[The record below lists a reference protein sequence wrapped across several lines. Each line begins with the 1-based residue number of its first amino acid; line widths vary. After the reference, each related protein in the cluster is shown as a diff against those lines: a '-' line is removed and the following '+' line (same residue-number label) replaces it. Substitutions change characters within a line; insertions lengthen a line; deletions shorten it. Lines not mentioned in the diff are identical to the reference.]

1 MPEVRRIRIGVHS
14 FPYEIPVIG
23 TVIAVVIA
31 WIATIAGHK
40 IIARRN
46 PSAKE
51 YYRLYRLVNTVVTVC
66 TVIAII
72 ALWSKIF
79 EHKGQFWGLIGAGLA
94 ISLKEPLLSIAGR
107 IAIFAGHMYS
117 GGDRIEINKLS
128 GDVIDIGFFY
138 TRMMEIGN
146 WISGDQYSGRT
157 IQFANAQVFGTPVFN
172 YTRTFSY
179 IWDEIHFA
187 LTYASNVKAMADI
200 LKSVGREYTQQF
212 LEGANA
218 QIEKMQRY
226 FMVERFEVEP
236 DVYLKVTDN
245 YIIVALRYV
254 VDPKQ
259 RRKAS
264 SFIYAEAFRQLRER
278 NDIEIG
284 STTMD
289 VTVHPP
295 SSDAEGTEQTKAADN
310 PTEAVGKPDVMK
322 DSTYETDQQLIGH
335 QNGEDEPERAA

>member
-1 MPEVRRIRIGVHS
+1 MPH
-14 FPYEIPVIG
+14 FPYEIPVLG
-23 TVIAVVIA
+23 
-31 WIATIAGHK
+31 TIAALILASIAALIARK
-40 IIARRN
+40 IIESREV
-46 PSAKE
+46 PPKE
-51 YYRLYRLVNTVVTVC
+51 HYRLYRLANTVVTVL
-66 TVIAII
+66 TIAAII
-72 ALWSKIF
+72 AFWSKIF

-94 ISLKEPLLSIAGR
+94 ISLREPLLSIAGR

-172 YTRTFSY
+172 YTRTFGY
-179 IWDEIHFA
+179 IWDEINIPV
-187 LTYASNVKAMADI
+187 TYASNVKALSDI

-212 LEGANA
+212 LQGAQR

-226 FMVERFEVEP
+226 FMVQRFEVEP
-236 DVYLKVTDN
+236 DVYMKVTDN
-245 YIIVALRYV
+245 YIELTLRYI

-264 SFIYAEAFRQLRER
+264 SFIYAETFRKLRER
-278 NDIEIG
+278 NDIQIG

-289 VTVHPP
+289 LTVHPP
-295 SSDAEGTEQTKAADN
+295 DAQVKGDEKTKAADN
-310 PTEAVGKPDVMK
+310 PTAAVGKPSQIEDTQEQTAREMIGDEEPR
-322 DSTYETDQQLIGH
+322 DSDK
-335 QNGEDEPERAA
+335 AA